1 MEHERNYERMRRRD
15 REVKNPEE
23 ILAIM
28 RQCDVCNV
36 AFFDTEYPYVI
47 PLNFGVEYEN
57 EEFTMYFHSSIA
69 GKKLDLLQENNK
81 VAFSMSCSHNLVTG
95 DLACDCTMEF
105 ESVCGNGTIEIL
117 GEEEKMPALTKLMN
131 HYQPGIEHK
140 YDERLFKVVS
150 VLKLNVNEIYGK
162 RLKKKSM

>member
-1 MEHERNYERMRRRD
+1 MRRKD
-15 REVKNPEE
+15 REIKDPEE

-36 AFFDTEYPYVI
+36 AFFDKEFPYVI

-57 EEFTMYFHSSIA
+57 EVYTMYFHCSIV

-81 VAFSMSCSHNLVTG
+81 VAFTMSCAHNLITG

-105 ESVCGNGTIEIL
+105 DSVCGNGTMEIL
-117 GEEEKMPALTKLMN
+117 SEDEKKAALTSLMN
-131 HYQPGIEHK
+131 HYQPGVDHK

-150 VLKLNVNEIYGK
+150 VLKLNVTEIYGK